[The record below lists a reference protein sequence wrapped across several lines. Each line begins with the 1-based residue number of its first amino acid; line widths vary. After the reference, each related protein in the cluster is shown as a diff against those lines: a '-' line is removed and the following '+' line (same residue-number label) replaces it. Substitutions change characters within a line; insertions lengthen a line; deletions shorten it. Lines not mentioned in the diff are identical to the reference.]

1 MARIH
6 QHYSRLAYWILI
18 NSNSSLVKTQ
28 ESVFQ
33 ATLERESLL
42 DKISNSKQQ
51 IKQAE
56 SQLINAEIELEAA
69 KSKHE
74 EVGHRLFFRSL
85 VLY

>member
-1 MARIH
+1 MGSPI
-6 QHYSRLAYWILI
+6 
-18 NSNSSLVKTQ
+18 SNLVKTQ
-28 ESVFQ
+28 ESVLQ

-42 DKISNSKQQ
+42 DKISNSKKQ

-74 EVGHRLFFRSL
+74 EVGDRLFSDHWFFTYFPYSANFTNW
-85 VLY
+85 VL